1 MRRGRKR
8 YGLGIEASLAR
19 AGYVWLR
26 EELVD

>member
-8 YGLGIEASLAR
+8 YGLGIKASLAR